1 MPARRIRVLPSAAQL
16 TPILDAV
23 RAELQ
28 VPEALPAE
36 VIAETD
42 AAVAR
47 GPVIPP
53 GAATAVEDRTD
64 LALVTIDPAGSRDL
78 DQAYFGE
85 RRGAGFRIHYA
96 IADVAAFVA
105 AGSVTDREAWTRGL
119 TRYQPDRRTPLY
131 PEDLGQGAASLLPD
145 EDRRALLW
153 TIDLDADGQP
163 SGDPRFRRAT
173 VRSRCQFAYP
183 EVQQRIDD
191 GTAEES
197 LLVLRE
203 VGRLRLRQEHERGG
217 VSLRLPTQ
225 EVVLADG
232 HVDLGFRAPLPVED
246 WNAQISLL
254 TGIVAADVMLRGHVG
269 ILRTLPPPDPSA
281 LENLR
286 AAAAALGVTWP
297 ATVPYA
303 DFVRGLDPD
312 TTIGAVLLHR
322 AARSLRGAGY
332 TSFDG
337 DVPPDP
343 RHSAVASTYAH
354 VTAPL
359 RRLADRFANEVALAL
374 GGGTAVPPW
383 ARDALPSL
391 PAAMAAAGRH
401 ERDLERAIVDTVEAL
416 LLQPHVGE
424 TFAGTVLSIEKGHS
438 TVQLA
443 DPAVTADLEGVDVDP
458 GKALTVRLVEADP
471 AARRVRFTPA

>member
-1 MPARRIRVLPSAAQL
+1 VPARRIRVLPSAAQL

-28 VPEALPAE
+28 VPEALPAD
-36 VIAETD
+36 VLAETD
-42 AAVAR
+42 AAIDR

-53 GAATAVEDRTD
+53 GAATTVEDRTD

-96 IADVAAFVA
+96 IADVAAFVP
-105 AGSVTDREAWTRGL
+105 AGSATDREAWARGL

-131 PEDLGQGAASLLPD
+131 PEQLGQGAASLLPD
-145 EDRRALLW
+145 DTRHALLW
-153 TIDLDADGQP
+153 TIDLDADGRP

-173 VRSRCQFAYP
+173 VRSRHQFTYP
-183 EVQQRIDD
+183 EAQQRIDD
-191 GTAEES
+191 GAAEDS
-197 LLVLRE
+197 LLVLRD
-203 VGRLRLRQEHERGG
+203 VGRLRLEQERERGG

-225 EVVLADG
+225 EVVLDDG
-232 HVDLGFRAPLPVED
+232 HVDLEFRAPLPVED

-254 TGIVAADVMLRGHVG
+254 TGIVAADVMLRGRVG
-269 ILRTLPPPDPSA
+269 ILRTLPPPEPGALDDLRHAASA
-281 LENLR
+281 F
-286 AAAAALGVTWP
+286 GVAWP
-297 ATVPYA
+297 ATVSYA
-303 DFVRGLDPD
+303 DFVRGLDPA

-322 AARSLRGAGY
+322 AARTLRGAGY

-337 DVPPDP
+337 ELPPDP
-343 RHSAVASTYAH
+343 GHSAVASTYAH

-374 GGGTAVPPW
+374 VGGTEVPGW
-383 ARDALPSL
+383 AREALPLL
-391 PAAMAAAGRH
+391 PDAMAAAGRH

-416 LLQPHVGE
+416 ILRPHVGE
-424 TFAGTVLSIEKGHS
+424 TFDGTVLSVEKGRS

-443 DPAVTADLEGVDVDP
+443 DPAVTADLDGVDLSP
-458 GKALTVRLVEADP
+458 GTALTVRLVDADP
-471 AARRVRFTPA
+471 AARRVRFAPV